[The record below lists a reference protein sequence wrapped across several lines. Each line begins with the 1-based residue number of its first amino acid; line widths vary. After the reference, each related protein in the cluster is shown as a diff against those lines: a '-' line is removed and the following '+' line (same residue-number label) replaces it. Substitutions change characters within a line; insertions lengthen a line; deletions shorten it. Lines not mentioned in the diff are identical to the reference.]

1 MATDVATPVSAGQ
14 QKGWCCPGIH
24 NPRCVRGYGGRC
36 GGGTWKGSGMEE
48 MTEEAKKEMA
58 AVLAR
63 ARDFSDCKRAAQ
75 EAVEKVDEARDFACA
90 AMEAADESRRAV
102 ERTKAIMADVAAD
115 VFEHRRIAGRAM
127 WLDVA
132 VLVAALGMLV
142 MTAYNFFG

>member
-1 MATDVATPVSAGQ
+1 MG
-14 QKGWCCPGIH
+14 
-24 NPRCVRGYGGRC
+24 
-36 GGGTWKGSGMEE
+36 EE
-48 MTEEAKKEMA
+48 MTEEQKRDMA

-90 AMEAADESRRAV
+90 AMEAADEAKRAAKHSQ
-102 ERTKAIMADVAAD
+102 ELMADVALD
-115 VFEHRRIAGRAM
+115 VFKHRKIAKVAM

-142 MTAYNFFG
+142 LVLLNFYGR